1 MTNVKSPKH
10 PLSCDS
16 RPTTTGRLG
25 TSLDGGSN
33 MSSSFHMRG
42 DRKAGEKA
50 SCALRSVRWPWRAA
64 CAIAADMRALRG
76 DMRPDMSSPPR
87 LLATLRTDGACS
99 DRSPPPSS
107 CAPPPAAAAACSPV
121 ASSSAPRCSG
131 SSVFSSSM
139 ALPFSASPPPPCPSA
154 PPVLFVEGGKK
165 KWKFLL
171 VVPYS
176 GPWGSRIRPFS
187 FLPPVSCL
195 WDCWS
200 RARSK
205 RGLRQRRPCRRGRR
219 ERRCERRHGFHHA
232 RYGRARRDLRG
243 AAHGAGTRDK
253 PGKPGKPGSEVQ
265 RFGAAARGLIAAE
278 KAHSGPARV
287 PDVPATCFHARV
299 PVSPRSA
306 PRAGCF
312 MIDS

>member
-1 MTNVKSPKH
+1 MAAVPWKRKSTMTNVKSPKH

-139 ALPFSASPPPPCPSA
+139 ALPLVHPHRRLAHRLRLSY
-154 PPVLFVEGGKK
+154 LWREGK

-171 VVPYS
+171 
-176 GPWGSRIRPFS
+176 
-187 FLPPVSCL
+187 
-195 WDCWS
+195 
-200 RARSK
+200 
-205 RGLRQRRPCRRGRR
+205 
-219 ERRCERRHGFHHA
+219 
-232 RYGRARRDLRG
+232 
-243 AAHGAGTRDK
+243 
-253 PGKPGKPGSEVQ
+253 
-265 RFGAAARGLIAAE
+265 
-278 KAHSGPARV
+278 
-287 PDVPATCFHARV
+287 
-299 PVSPRSA
+299 
-306 PRAGCF
+306 
-312 MIDS
+312 

>member
-1 MTNVKSPKH
+1 MAAVPWKRKSTMTNVKSPKH

-165 KWKFLL
+165 KWKCTVPILGAFGVPYTAVCICTPGQLL
-171 VVPYS
+171 VGLLVESTASGASDSGGPAAAAAANAAANAAMAFTMPGTAVPAAICAAPPT
-176 GPWGSRIRPFS
+176 GPGPATN
-187 FLPPVSCL
+187 PANPANPA
-195 WDCWS
+195 
-200 RARSK
+200 ARSSASE
-205 RGLRQRRPCRRGRR
+205 LRRG
-219 ERRCERRHGFHHA
+219 
-232 RYGRARRDLRG
+232 
-243 AAHGAGTRDK
+243 
-253 PGKPGKPGSEVQ
+253 GS
-265 RFGAAARGLIAAE
+265 
-278 KAHSGPARV
+278 
-287 PDVPATCFHARV
+287 
-299 PVSPRSA
+299 
-306 PRAGCF
+306 
-312 MIDS
+312 

>member
-1 MTNVKSPKH
+1 MEIYGSILGALGVPY
-10 PLSCDS
+10 
-16 RPTTTGRLG
+16 TT
-25 TSLDGGSN
+25 
-33 MSSSFHMRG
+33 
-42 DRKAGEKA
+42 
-50 SCALRSVRWPWRAA
+50 
-64 CAIAADMRALRG
+64 
-76 DMRPDMSSPPR
+76 
-87 LLATLRTDGACS
+87 
-99 DRSPPPSS
+99 
-107 CAPPPAAAAACSPV
+107 
-121 ASSSAPRCSG
+121 
-131 SSVFSSSM
+131 VFIFT
-139 ALPFSASPPPPCPSA
+139 P
-154 PPVLFVEGGKK
+154 GQ
-165 KWKFLL
+165 LL
-171 VVPYS
+171 V
-176 GPWGSRIRPFS
+176 GCCREH
-187 FLPPVSCL
+187 
-195 WDCWS
+195 
-200 RARSK
+200 AAQA
-205 RGLRQRRPCRRGRR
+205 GLRQRRPCRRGRR